1 MDREPSTGARTSAWA
16 HDFVCHRVSP
26 WPVGQGLQRPT
37 ATYCGR
43 VVVTEWID
51 NDKSSHA
58 ETRAFVCRAIDA
70 RTSAS
75 VGDPREV
82 FAGCTRKRLRQ
93 RDPTVKA
100 LWSSHFCFGVLG
112 RG

>member
-1 MDREPSTGARTSAWA
+1 LFAIVSRLGRWAKACNDRP
-16 HDFVCHRVSP
+16 
-26 WPVGQGLQRPT
+26 QPT
-37 ATYCGR
+37 AAG
-43 VVVTEWID
+43 VVVTECID

-58 ETRAFVCRAIDA
+58 ETRAFVCRAIDV
-70 RTSAS
+70 RTSVS